1 MITHEKATD
10 KNIITKQVVINTP
23 TSARLLPITADE
35 KVIDEIQQALNELK
49 RLKKFKE
56 TFDNY
61 ELVKKQDF
69 IAYENWIECEK
80 ELEELKQEVIARQ
93 ETENSLTQWVAD
105 LTTELTELK
114 SWRDEL
120 SGTIQDLISKAKHWE
135 EKENKT
141 DFEKGIARGYKT
153 MLHQL
158 LVGIDFDKEI
168 ENDKKIK
175 N

>member
-1 MITHEKATD
+1 M
-10 KNIITKQVVINTP
+10 Q
-23 TSARLLPITADE
+23 RLLKLTLRLFFE
-35 KVIDEIQQALNELK
+35 QALNELE

-61 ELVKKQDF
+61 ELAKKQGF

-135 EKENKT
+135 EKRK
-141 DFEKGIARGYKT
+141 
-153 MLHQL
+153 
-158 LVGIDFDKEI
+158 
-168 ENDKKIK
+168 
-175 N
+175 

>member
-1 MITHEKATD
+1 MTYEQTLQWLKANKGWAD
-10 KNIITKQVVINTP
+10 P
-23 TSARLLPITADE
+23 YALPDDVLDSCI
-35 KVIDEIQQALNELK
+35 QAL
-49 RLKKFKE
+49 
-56 TFDNY
+56 T
-61 ELVKKQDF
+61 
-69 IAYENWIECEK
+69 
-80 ELEELKQEVIARQ
+80 ELE
-93 ETENSLTQWVAD
+93 
-105 LTTELTELK
+105 ELK

-120 SGTIQDLISKAKHWE
+120 NGTIQDLISKAKHWE

-168 ENDKKIK
+168 ENER

>member
-1 MITHEKATD
+1 MSKELEALKGIKQAIAKHLHKQTGVSVEKHFEYL
-10 KNIITKQVVINTP
+10 KNDTEISII
-23 TSARLLPITADE
+23 E
-35 KVIDEIQQALNELK
+35 QALN
-49 RLKKFKE
+49 
-56 TFDNY
+56 
-61 ELVKKQDF
+61 
-69 IAYENWIECEK
+69 

-158 LVGIDFDKEI
+158 LVSIDFDKEKVN
-168 ENDKKIK
+168 EKKHK
-175 N
+175 RVRVQSCEY

>member
-23 TSARLLPITADE
+23 TSARLLPITADK
-35 KVIDEIQQALNELK
+35 KVIDEIQQALNEL
-49 RLKKFKE
+49 E
-56 TFDNY
+56 
-61 ELVKKQDF
+61 
-69 IAYENWIECEK
+69 
-80 ELEELKQEVIARQ
+80 
-93 ETENSLTQWVAD
+93 
-105 LTTELTELK
+105 ELK

-120 SGTIQDLISKAKHWE
+120 NGIIQDLISKAKHWE

>member
-1 MITHEKATD
+1 MSKEYEKLTEEQKAL
-10 KNIITKQVVINTP
+10 NGLANFIIMHGNNDDYDA
-23 TSARLLPITADE
+23 SAIEWHSIL
-35 KVIDEIQQALNELK
+35 KQALTKLE

-56 TFDNY
+56 TFDNC
-61 ELVKKQDF
+61 ELVKKQGF

-168 ENDKKIK
+168 ENDK
-175 N
+175 